1 MHLFDNLIKFLDG
14 WVIYSIIYTTLKN
27 LLKKRPFFTHQKR
40 TSGLFFPFIGILQ
53 AIAEEPIGCTAFNE
67 FCSI

>member
-1 MHLFDNLIKFLDG
+1 MHLCDNLIKFLDG
-14 WVIYSIIYTTLKN
+14 WVIYSIISTTLKN
-27 LLKKRPFFTHQKR
+27 LLKKK
-40 TSGLFFPFIGILQ
+40 LFSPTKNNIWVIFPFICILL